1 MGLGVQDETT
11 RRSGMDVVQQPACQ
25 AVAAC
30 RGQRGYPADAMA
42 AVEFD
47 EDAQVG
53 HRTRGVVQ
61 PDVAG
66 ARLGVASVQLGVR
79 ALLFDDEHV
88 YAELQQVVEG
98 SRVEVPEP
106 VVMDGRH
113 GSDASPA
120 GFARPVW
127 ASEDGSMPITE
138 LPSGIHLCHE
148 AFGDPADPVLLLM
161 HGLGSQLL
169 LWEEGF
175 CDGLAAEGFRVVRYD
190 HRDSGCSTILE
201 EGSAY
206 TLSDQAA
213 DAVGLL
219 DHLGAPDAHVVGL
232 SMGGMI
238 AQTFAVEHPDR
249 CRSMVS
255 MASNT
260 GNRDFGRPSG
270 PVLEAMMAPAPADP
284 TAAVEKEL
292 ADRRLW
298 ASIWH
303 DDDHARLV
311 FAAYAERSL
320 QPRHAFDRQVAAALA
335 HGNREERL
343 ATIAVPTLVLH
354 GTADNLITLGGG
366 QRTAE
371 AIPGADLVVV
381 EGWGHDLAPGAW
393 PQLIEA
399 ISTHCHRVD
408 GTD

>member
-1 MGLGVQDETT
+1 
-11 RRSGMDVVQQPACQ
+11 
-25 AVAAC
+25 
-30 RGQRGYPADAMA
+30 
-42 AVEFD
+42 
-47 EDAQVG
+47 
-53 HRTRGVVQ
+53 
-61 PDVAG
+61 
-66 ARLGVASVQLGVR
+66 
-79 ALLFDDEHV
+79 
-88 YAELQQVVEG
+88 
-98 SRVEVPEP
+98 
-106 VVMDGRH
+106 
-113 GSDASPA
+113 
-120 GFARPVW
+120 
-127 ASEDGSMPITE
+127 MPITE

-148 AFGDPADPVLLLM
+148 AFGDLADPVVLLM

-270 PVLEAMMAPAPADP
+270 PALEAMMAPAPADP

-303 DDDHARLV
+303 DDDHVRLV